1 MGRKVSRK
9 QKKAVVIGVIAVVLC
24 CITGLL
30 VYGGDETPDSVL
42 KGAEEV
48 VAGTA
53 DERDSKNS
61 IVTSDESDASEI
73 SRVILCMGE
82 KEGDMFISWQAGE
95 DGPRVLR
102 CAEDEADIDSAV
114 PIRAQRIEILRDIY
128 RFKVKLTGLEPGKRY
143 WYEIGSLA
151 VEKHDETGDTDSEGG
166 EFEAKHGE
174 VELRSFVVPETSDEV
189 VFAYLGDPQ
198 FDKSVKD
205 YDAWGE
211 LTSEM
216 YEKAPYLDFAI
227 IGGDMVNLPTRK
239 DHWNS
244 FLDNCTAF
252 EELPV
257 MTIPGNHEGVTSNN
271 TYKKLLHNIGNGPE
285 GEAFYYFDRG
295 SCRFLMLDSSFLTKA
310 RKMAMGQALWSAKE
324 REVESWLRKSLEESP
339 ARWNIVVTHHPI
351 YGMHDMFTVSK
362 EIRELWLP
370 ILKEGGVD
378 LVLCGHQHVYMR
390 TRDID
395 GIVHIMG
402 VSGAKR
408 SKYYRGSNE
417 PVYSRSIYGAGPN
430 YQIFKATEDS
440 LEITSYNEKG
450 SIIDAARIEKDI
462 RFPYF
467 RTFW

>member
-1 MGRKVSRK
+1 MGRKISRK
-9 QKKAVVIGVIAVVLC
+9 QKKAVVIGALSMVICCVIGASIHVGFEAVD
-24 CITGLL
+24 T
-30 VYGGDETPDSVL
+30 SS
-42 KGAEEV
+42 KAAEEA
-48 VAGTA
+48 VAGA
-53 DERDSKNS
+53 VDERDDRDAV
-61 IVTSDESDASEI
+61 VTSDESYPAKI
-73 SRVILCMGE
+73 NRVFLCMGE
-82 KEGDMFISWQAGE
+82 KEGDMFISWQTDK
-95 DGPRVLR
+95 DGPRLLR

-114 PIRAQRIEILRDIY
+114 PIRAQRVEMLRDMY

-143 WYEIGSLA
+143 WYEIGSIA
-151 VEKHDETGDTDSEGG
+151 DQEGSKI
-166 EFEAKHGE
+166 EALHGE
-174 VELRSFVVPETSDEV
+174 EDLRSFVVPETNGEINFV
-189 VFAYLGDPQ
+189 YLGDPQ

-205 YDAWGE
+205 YDAWGK

-216 YEKAPYLDFAI
+216 YEKAPYVDFAI

-239 DHWNS
+239 DHWSS
-244 FLDNCTAF
+244 FLDNCTVF
-252 EELPV
+252 EKLPV
-257 MTIPGNHEGVTSNN
+257 MMIPGNHEGVTSNN
-271 TYKKLLHNIGNGPE
+271 TYKKLFHNIGNGPE

-295 SCRFLMLDSSFLTKA
+295 GCRFLMLDSSFLTKA
-310 RKMAMGQALWSAKE
+310 RKMAMGQALWTARE

-370 ILKEGGVD
+370 IMKEGGVD

-390 TRDID
+390 TKDID

-417 PVYSRSIYGAGPN
+417 PVYSKAIYGAGPN
-430 YQIFKATEDS
+430 YQIVKASDNG

-450 SIIDAARIEKDI
+450 SIIDAARIDKGVK
-462 RFPYF
+462 FPYF